1 MKKQELKQTGRR
13 NFLRSSAVAG
23 AGAAIVAS
31 TTPAS
36 ALALTE
42 TEQAEEKSKGYRVT
56 EHVSAYYKTAAE

>member
-31 TTPAS
+31 TPAS

>member
-13 NFLRSSAVAG
+13 KFLRSSAAAG

-31 TTPAS
+31 TPAS

-42 TEQAEEKSKGYRVT
+42 TEQAEKEPKGYRVT

>member
-13 NFLRSSAVAG
+13 NFLRSSAVAS

-31 TTPAS
+31 TPAS